1 MFDHVFLPLKH
12 TPLNRSSRKKG
23 ASNTQNVVFS
33 RGLLPTDGS
42 NTVIMTDK
50 MLLTH
55 FGHSQTLEYY
65 KDPIDGQDYFWVTM
79 NNKNAPSSGEYWAT
93 QIGKI
98 QFAAGT
104 TLDYTQAQRLTSLVS
119 ANSTGKAPFA
129 IARADG
135 ALSSTPTASRTDGGK
150 QRLMF
155 MTSNAT
161 NDTGSYQL
169 SAYNVDTIN
178 AKLHESASGTVSCAN
193 LTSNLVSAY
202 VPKAGALEVPNKS
215 WQGLEFADDNS
226 VYISGGRTGMIPK
239 IMKGNWRFTKKQT
252 VSLSDV
258 DDISDVETEGI
269 QLKGSKIYVG
279 LEFHNGNADP
289 HRVYSISKSS
299 FNF

>member
-1 MFDHVFLPLKH
+1 
-12 TPLNRSSRKKG
+12 
-23 ASNTQNVVFS
+23 
-33 RGLLPTDGS
+33 
-42 NTVIMTDK
+42 
-50 MLLTH
+50 
-55 FGHSQTLEYY
+55 
-65 KDPIDGQDYFWVTM
+65 
-79 NNKNAPSSGEYWAT
+79 
-93 QIGKI
+93 
-98 QFAAGT
+98 
-104 TLDYTQAQRLTSLVS
+104 
-119 ANSTGKAPFA
+119 
-129 IARADG
+129 
-135 ALSSTPTASRTDGGK
+135 
-150 QRLMF
+150 MF

>member
-1 MFDHVFLPLKH
+1 M
-12 TPLNRSSRKKG
+12 
-23 ASNTQNVVFS
+23 
-33 RGLLPTDGS
+33 PTDGS

-50 MLLTH
+50 MLLTN

-65 KDPIDGQDYFWVTM
+65 KDPIDGQDYFWVAM
-79 NNKNAPSSGEYWAT
+79 NNKNTPSSDEYWAT

-98 QFAAGT
+98 QFVANT
-104 TLDYTQAQRLTSLVS
+104 TLDYTQAPRLTNLVA
-119 ANSTGKAPFA
+119 ANAKGKAPFS

-135 ALSSTPTASRTDGGK
+135 ALSSTPTANRTDGGK

-161 NDTGSYQL
+161 DDKGSYQL

-178 AKLHESASGTVSCAN
+178 AKLHASASGTVSCAD

-202 VPKAGALEVPNKS
+202 VQKAGSFEVPNKS

-226 VYISGGRTGMIPK
+226 VYISGGHTGMTPK
-239 IMKGNWRFTKKQT
+239 IMKGNWQFTKQQT
-252 VSLSDV
+252 VSSSDV
-258 DDISDVETEGI
+258 DDIKDVETEGI

-279 LEFHNGNADP
+279 LEFHGNSDP
-289 HRVYSISKSS
+289 HRVYSISKSD
-299 FNF
+299 FTF